1 MVPASSASGARSS
14 NRSIA
19 RQPPLDDGGKLGAPK
34 PPGDRIRIAAGR
46 AGTRRSLRR
55 VYAQQPGKRVAA
67 SRQQVLLQQGPR

>member
-1 MVPASSASGARSS
+1 MVPATAQQRT
-14 NRSIA
+14 IVEPIDC
-19 RQPPLDDGGKLGAPK
+19 RQPPLDNGGKLGAPK

-67 SRQQVLLQQGPR
+67 SRQQALLQQGPR